1 MEDDLP
7 TDEIL
12 DKFFNQSGGSD
23 SANTLVKHQIESINE
38 FLDKKL
44 IQIIQGFNSI
54 QVYHNYSPELS
65 DFKYKINLNVM
76 QPSLTKP
83 VYQTSDGS
91 QMLMTPNLARI
102 NNLTY
107 ASNLYV
113 DVHVITDVINDDG
126 ITERNEITIPNV
138 CIGKLPIMVRSK
150 ACVLTQMPDVTTGE
164 CRYDFG
170 GYFIV
175 NGNEKVVIS
184 QDRISENKTLVFAPN
199 GNGDGLFAEIRSM
212 PDGMFLPPKTTSLH
226 LSGKSNHMGNVI
238 KLSASFLRSEIPL
251 FVMFRALGI
260 ESDKEIYAHILL
272 DINSKKNQRISA
284 QLGACSEDA
293 CDIHTQND
301 ALNYLLKVLGTT
313 GTPKEYLEQPE
324 RAIEI
329 LKNTIRNDF
338 LSHVGPLFRKK
349 ALYLGSMV
357 KKLLMIHMGYMEY
370 DNRDS
375 YLHKRIDTPG
385 ILYSNLFRQCYGK
398 MIKEVRNLIV
408 RELNL
413 WRANPNTPLQLITA
427 NNVHRFFK
435 QNVIETGLRYAL
447 STGNWGIKS
456 IGSFQNIRQGV
467 AQMYNRMSFL
477 SSLSHL
483 RRINTPMEKNGKLVQ
498 PRKLEN
504 SQFGVIC
511 ANECFDPET
520 PILLWTGVIKKAKD
534 IIVGDYLID
543 DNGNSVR
550 VKSTCSGYKTMY
562 DIIPTKKNFMSY
574 TVTDNH
580 IITLKARN
588 HTSNPTKTNK
598 KYRFRWFDENKL
610 KYISK
615 MFDNKE
621 ELEKF
626 SNKINDVI
634 DITIEKY
641 LSLPISVQKQ
651 LYTFKSSGI
660 NWEYKEVALDPY
672 ILGMWLG
679 DGLSCGYGF
688 ATADK
693 ELLEKWIEW
702 GNENDAT
709 ITKGIKYKYWI
720 SSTINKTQEGI
731 APNKTE
737 QAPLAKLLRVYNL
750 VKNKHIP
757 MDYLVNDRKT
767 RLALLAGLVDT
778 DGSVRANGHEIRI
791 TQGEDN
797 YKIIY
802 DAEFLAR
809 SLGFSCH
816 LNDGICTYT
825 VNGEKRK
832 RPYKELGI
840 TGQYLYEIP
849 TVLPWKKL
857 NKYDNPITNK
867 RCSSFMQSSFK
878 LIQKDVQ
885 PFVGWQLDGNG
896 RFLLGD
902 MSITHNTPEGA
913 AVGLVKNMALST
925 HITVSISSVY
935 VRKVI
940 EELGTIIYNDDV
952 KDPIEYLNRMGSD
965 DTVSIIINGDIVG
978 YHENPVEFYNK
989 IRHYKRYGTI
999 PPMTSIAWDIRY
1011 STISLST
1018 EAGRMSRPLYIV
1030 NQEANCL
1037 ELKKQV
1043 MNAQSKY
1050 VKFIENKTFQQFIAP
1065 LSDDTTEGFIEY
1077 LDVDEI
1083 DKAMIA
1089 MTPNDLNR
1097 GIKGTSLPPKFTH
1110 CEIHPSLING
1120 VLAANIPFM
1129 DHNQAP
1135 RNCYQCL
1142 WVEEPVLCTN
1152 GGVKAIKNI
1161 AIGDE
1166 VICFDPKT
1174 MILSNTKVVHQYV
1187 RPAMKP
1193 IYRIHTISGR
1203 GIVATQDHKFMTNQG
1218 WQDVYGFNS
1227 NTKLGIFPRP
1237 KTIMI
1242 NTSSTSTSTD
1252 SVITINLISHMNP
1265 DSNANTSS
1273 SSNSN
1278 IKKQTYIDYTYFLN
1292 TIGYTDIN
1300 INDWRLPIIAR
1311 ILGFNVAMNGNI
1323 KFNTNEDLNKYDD
1336 DIITLGFKDGHR
1348 DYDFIRFITI
1358 IMMDV
1363 VSIPLWMQDA
1373 NILTKREYINGYISN
1388 INSVNLVSISIYAMM
1403 NDIFTMSS
1411 NGLDAEYID
1420 NNYIYYY
1427 NYIKTL
1433 KNAITVEY
1441 NKYIKFEKNKSHM
1454 TLEEWNACVEI
1465 KGNLIFVPLGDISK
1479 MRNVMISDITVESDN
1494 HSFIGG
1500 DGFAVSN
1507 SAMGKQ
1513 AVGVYMSNYNDRLD
1527 TMAHV
1532 LHYPQKPLVRT
1543 MLSKYTFSDEMP
1555 YGINAVVAIMTHTGF
1570 NQEDSVMINK
1580 SALDRGL
1587 FTSSYFKVY
1596 RDQCSKNHST
1606 GEEEVFTKPIVE
1618 ETGRV
1623 KPYNYDKLN
1632 EDGFVPKNT
1641 FVSTNDILVGKIMPY
1656 KSQGVTQA
1664 RDTSLQIKG
1673 NDEGHIDYNYTG
1685 TNGEGYK
1692 FCKVRLRK
1700 YRKVVVGDKL
1710 ACAKMSHTIL
1720 VKGGIFKNFHDL
1732 TDTDEVA
1739 VLVNGK
1745 LTYEIPEQK
1754 HYYPNFKG
1762 KMYHISNQAIDLDVT
1777 YNHRMW
1783 ISKRVH
1789 ERQENGKYKDIW
1801 NPYEFEFAEK
1811 LIGKRVKYKKDANW
1825 EAPDY
1830 QFILPE
1836 VRTKRL
1842 HYPEKRVDMDAWL
1855 MFFGIYIAEGCVCK
1869 QSNKISITG
1878 HKPRVQK
1885 ALQEVMPKLDLI
1897 YDINKYSNIEFS
1909 HAQIHNYLKQFGKSI
1924 DKYLP
1929 DWTWKL
1935 SSEQCKKLFNGLM
1948 CGDGFKSDTHQHYY
1962 TSSAK
1967 LAENVQTLC
1976 LHAGYAADIKK
1987 RSEAGSYTVKKDGSI
2002 IKTNADGLVVSVHIK
2017 RINPT
2022 VNHGHSK
2029 SQEIQKEYMYDFE
2042 GPVFCLTVSS
2052 GVFMVK
2058 NNGKAVWTGNSR
2070 AAQKGCVGM
2079 VYHQTDMPFSKNGI
2093 TPDIIMN
2100 PHAIPSRM
2108 TMGQLMECIMG
2119 KACCHIGSRGDCT
2132 PFTQCSVEDIS
2143 SVLEKSGYERYGN
2156 EILYNGRTGEQI
2168 QTEIFIGPTY
2178 YQRLKHM
2185 VGDKIH
2191 VRGSN
2196 GPIVMLTRQPA
2207 EGRARAGGLRFGEM
2221 ERDAIVGH
2229 GAAAFLKERMLDV
2242 SDNFRVFIC
2251 RKCGLIA
2258 TANPEKN
2265 IYKCT
2270 SCKNNADINQV
2281 RMPYSMKLLLQE
2293 LLTMSVAGRIV
2304 V

>member
-1 MEDDLP
+1 MNQPDDLP
-7 TDEIL
+7 TDDIL
-12 DKFFNQSGGSD
+12 DKFFYQSGGPD
-23 SANTLVKHQIESINE
+23 SANTLVRHQIESMNE

-54 QVYHNYSPELS
+54 QVYHNYSQELK

-83 VYQTSDGS
+83 VYQTTDGS
-91 QMLMTPNLARI
+91 QMLMTPNLARV

-107 ASNLYV
+107 SSNLYV
-113 DVHVITDVINDDG
+113 DVNVITDIINDDG
-126 ITERNEITIPNV
+126 VIEHKETSIPNV

-150 ACVLTQMPDVTTGE
+150 ACILTQMPDVTTGE

-175 NGNEKVVIS
+175 NGNEKVIIC
-184 QDRISENKTLVFAPN
+184 QDRISENKTLIFQPN

-238 KLSASFLRSEIPL
+238 KLNASFMRSEIPL

-272 DINSKKNQRISA
+272 DIDSKKHQRISA
-284 QLGACSEDA
+284 QLAACAEDA
-293 CDIHTQND
+293 CDIHTQID

-324 RAIEI
+324 RAIAI
-329 LKNTIRNDF
+329 LKNTIKNDF
-338 LSHVGPLFRKK
+338 LSHVGGVFRKK

-357 KKLLMIHMGYMEY
+357 KKLLMIYMGYMEY

-398 MIKEVRNLIV
+398 MIKEVRSLIV

-413 WRANPNTPLQLITA
+413 WRANPNVPLQLITL

-467 AQMYNRMSFL
+467 AQMYNRMSYL

-511 ANECFDPET
+511 PNECFAPDT
-520 PILLWTGVIKKAKD
+520 PILLWSGIIKKAKD

-543 DNGNSVR
+543 DNGNSIR

-562 DIIPTKKNFMSY
+562 DIIPKKKNFMTY

-580 IITLKARN
+580 ILTLKARN
-588 HTSNPTKTNK
+588 HTSNPTKK
-598 KYRFRWFDENKL
+598 HQKYSFRWFDEKQL
-610 KYISK
+610 KYTSK
-615 MFDNKE
+615 HFETKE
-621 ELEKF
+621 ELENF
-626 SNKINDVI
+626 SSKIEDVI

-641 LSLPISVQKQ
+641 LSLPSSVQKE
-651 LYTFKSSGI
+651 LYTFKCPGI
-660 NWEYKEVALDPY
+660 NWKTKEVALDPY

-679 DGLSCGYGF
+679 DGMSCGYAF

-693 ELLEKWIEW
+693 ELMDKWIEW
-702 GNENDAT
+702 GVDNDAT
-709 ITKGIKYKYWI
+709 INHGLKYKYNI
-720 SSTINKTQEGI
+720 SSTINNTQEGI

-737 QAPLAKLLRVYNL
+737 KAPLRKLLAKYDL

-767 RLALLAGLVDT
+767 RLSVLAGIVDT
-778 DGSVRANGHEIRI
+778 DGNVRANGHEIRI
-791 TQGEDN
+791 CQGEPN

-802 DAEFLAR
+802 DTEFLAR

-816 LNDGICTYT
+816 LNDGTCSYT
-825 VNGEKRK
+825 VNGEKRQK
-832 RPYKELGI
+832 PYKELTI

-849 TVLPWKKL
+849 TVLPRKKL
-857 NKYDNPITNK
+857 NKFENPTSIK
-867 RCSSFMQSSFK
+867 RCASFMQSSFE
-878 LIQKDVQ
+878 LVEKDVQ
-885 PFVGWQLDGNG
+885 EFVGWQVEGSG

-902 MSITHNTPEGA
+902 MSTVHNTPEGS

-925 HITVSISSVY
+925 HITVSISSIY

-940 EELGTIIYNDDV
+940 EELGTKMYNDSVTDS
-952 KDPIEYLNRMGSD
+952 IAYLKRMGSD
-965 DTVSIIINGDIVG
+965 DTVTVIINGDIVG
-978 YHENPVEFYNK
+978 YHDNPVEFYNNM
-989 IRHYKRYGTI
+989 RHLKRYGSI
-999 PPMTSIAWDIRY
+999 PPMTSIAWDVRY
-1011 STISLST
+1011 GVISMST

-1030 NQEANCL
+1030 NTDTGILQLSQQLIEKNVSFT
-1037 ELKKQV
+1037 EFTKDRTFQ
-1043 MNAQSKY
+1043 
-1050 VKFIENKTFQQFIAP
+1050 KFISP
-1065 LSDDTTEGFIEY
+1065 LVDDTMEGFIEY

-1089 MTPNDLNR
+1089 MVPNDLNR
-1097 GIKGTSLPPKFTH
+1097 GIKGTSMPPKFTH

-1120 VLAANIPFM
+1120 VLAGNIPFM

-1142 WVEEPVLCTN
+1142 WVEEPVLCVN
-1152 GGVKAIKNI
+1152 GSVKPIKNI
-1161 AIGDE
+1161 TIGDQ
-1166 VICFDPKT
+1166 VICFDPIT
-1174 MILSNTKVVHQYV
+1174 MVSSNTKVIHQYV

-1193 IYRIHTISGR
+1193 VYRIYTLSGR
-1203 GIVATQDHKFMTNQG
+1203 AIVATQDHKFITNQG
-1218 WQDVYGFNS
+1218 WRDVYGFQK
-1227 NTKLGIFPRP
+1227 NTKVGIYPRP
-1237 KTIMI
+1237 KNIIMDVNNTDTTVQVTIM
-1242 NTSSTSTSTD
+1242 D
-1252 SVITINLISHMNP
+1252 SPVQDNNE
-1265 DSNANTSS
+1265 
-1273 SSNSN
+1273 
-1278 IKKQTYIDYTYFLN
+1278 IDYLQSIGLYLLN
-1292 TIGYTDIN
+1292 ASDIK
-1300 INDWRLPIIAR
+1300 LPIISR
-1311 ILGFNVAMNGNI
+1311 ILGFIMGN
-1323 KFNTNEDLNKYDD
+1323 KELQFKTVQDMEKYDD
-1336 DIITLGFKDGHR
+1336 DIRYIGFADGHR
-1348 DYDFIRFITI
+1348 DHGFIRF
-1358 IMMDV
+1358 M
-1363 VSIPLWMQDA
+1363 
-1373 NILTKREYINGYISN
+1373 NILVTRVRPHIPIWIENGTLLIKREYISGFYSNNTNNTSTLNEQPEYIHEM
-1388 INSVNLVSISIYAMM
+1388 VNKYFPKNA
-1403 NDIFTMSS
+1403 
-1411 NGLDAEYID
+1411 GLTDAEYFIE
-1420 NNYIYYY
+1420 NFTYSY
-1427 NYIKTL
+1427 NHQATL
-1433 KNAITVEY
+1433 KIAVEAEY
-1441 NKYIKFEKNKSHM
+1441 YRYVKKIHEDNKHNRNDTKMAM
-1454 TLEEWNACVEI
+1454 TLDQWVSIIEL
-1465 KGNLIFVPLGDISK
+1465 KGSLMFIPIGETVQ
-1479 MRNVMISDITVESDN
+1479 MRNIMISDITVESDN

-1513 AVGVYMSNYNDRLD
+1513 AVGIYMSNFNERLD

-1543 MLSKYTFSDEMP
+1543 MLSRYTYSDEMP

-1570 NQEDSVMINK
+1570 NQEDSVMINQ
-1580 SALDRGL
+1580 SSLDRGL
-1587 FTSSYFKVY
+1587 FTSTYFKSY

-1623 KPYNYDKLN
+1623 KPYNYDKLG
-1632 EDGFVPKNT
+1632 EDGFIPKNT
-1641 FVSTNDILVGKIMPY
+1641 SITPNDILVGKIMPY
-1656 KSQGVTQA
+1656 KSHGVTHA
-1664 RDTSLQIKG
+1664 RDTSLQVKG
-1673 NDEGHIDYNYTG
+1673 NDEGNVDHNYTG
-1685 TNGEGYK
+1685 INGEGYK

-1700 YRKVVVGDKL
+1700 YRKVVVGDKV
-1710 ACAKMSHTIL
+1710 ACFQKNHEIL
-1720 VKGGIFKNFHDL
+1720 TTLGWVGISEL
-1732 TDTDEVA
+1732 TLDHKVA
-1739 VLVNGK
+1739 SMVDNALV
-1745 LTYEIPEQK
+1745 YQK
-1754 HYYPNFKG
+1754 PSELQSYHYKG
-1762 KMYHISNQAIDLDVT
+1762 KMYSVESNHVSLLVT
-1777 YNHRMW
+1777 PNHRMYIKSHW
-1783 ISKRVH
+1783 G
-1789 ERQENGKYKDIW
+1789 NAKYKIEKAEDIF
-1801 NPYEFEFAEK
+1801 NMRK
-1811 LIGKRVKYKKDANW
+1811 KYKKNIDNW
-1825 EAPDY
+1825 QPDY
-1830 QFILPE
+1830 DSPDLPWNLVVE
-1836 VRTKRL
+1836 NDSVTKFRFEE
-1842 HYPEKRVDMDAWL
+1842 YTDGNGKEQPEIEIDIDSWITL
-1855 MFFGIYIAEGCVCK
+1855 YGIYVAEGSVAPY
-1869 QSNKISITG
+1869 SIVYAANR
-1878 HKPRVQK
+1878 PRVQK
-1885 ALQEVMPKLDLI
+1885 ALNEATAKCGLKMTKNMSKGEEVKYQLWCTHAARFIGRGHITITKRLNEWTYWLNPEQSQKLV
-1897 YDINKYSNIEFS
+1897 Y
-1909 HAQIHNYLKQFGKSI
+1909 A
-1924 DKYLP
+1924 
-1929 DWTWKL
+1929 
-1935 SSEQCKKLFNGLM
+1935 M
-1948 CGDGFKSDTHQHYY
+1948 CLGDGGQMENGTWRYY
-1962 TSSAK
+1962 TSSTG
-1967 LAENVQTLC
+1967 LADDFQRLC
-1976 LHAGYAADIKK
+1976 LHAGYSCNKK
-1987 RSEAGSYTVKKDGSI
+1987 LKFEKGTECNNLFKKDGI
-2002 IKTNADGLVVSVHIK
+2002 ACKTNADYWVLTIITKQNEPIVNKWLNINGHEFMDKWVDFDDKVYCCTVPLGEGIIYVRRNGLTIW
-2017 RINPT
+2017 
-2022 VNHGHSK
+2022 
-2029 SQEIQKEYMYDFE
+2029 
-2042 GPVFCLTVSS
+2042 S
-2052 GVFMVK
+2052 GQ
-2058 NNGKAVWTGNSR
+2058 SR
-2070 AAQKGCVGM
+2070 SAQKGCVGM
-2079 VYHQTDMPFSKNGI
+2079 VYHQADMPFSRNGI

-2119 KACCHIGSRGDCT
+2119 KACCHIGARGDST
-2132 PFTQCSVEDIS
+2132 PFTDCSVESIA
-2143 SVLEKSGYERYGN
+2143 SVLETSGYERYGN

-2185 VGDKIH
+2185 VADKQH

-2221 ERDAIVGH
+2221 ERDAIVAH
-2229 GAAAFLKERMLDV
+2229 GAASFLKERMLDV

-2265 IYKCT
+2265 IYKCNN
-2270 SCKNNADINQV
+2270 CKNNADINQV

-2293 LLTMSVAGRIV
+2293 LVTGC
-2304 V
+2304 